1 MNAHQWKAMIIGAVN
16 SPDEDQ
22 LDSLAAHLAE
32 CETAKSILRAK
43 GYGKAGQTIDVTVRE
58 VPHARD

>member
-1 MNAHQWKAMIIGAVN
+1 MNVHQWRDLIVSASRN
-16 SPDEDQ
+16 PDDAQ
-22 LDSLAAHLAE
+22 LDSLARHLAE

-43 GYGKAGQTIDVTVRE
+43 GYGKPGQTIDVTVRD